1 MLKVGITGGIGS
13 GKTTICQVFEVLGIP
28 IFYADAVAKQM
39 MHTDE
44 KLKQEIQVLFGE
56 QSYTDEGYL
65 DSKYLANIVFK
76 DKKKLGKL
84 NAIVHPVVFNAFDH
98 WVLKQCHVSYV
109 VKEAALLFE
118 SDSHKMCHYSVL
130 IKAPLDLKIQRVMQR
145 DHISLEEINLR
156 MSRQFT
162 DEQKQSMADFI
173 LINDEQKL
181 LIPEVIALHEHFLK
195 LDKGKYCRTFL

>member
-28 IFYADAVAKQM
+28 VFYADAVAKQM

-76 DKKKLGKL
+76 DKKKLYFLQYISVFWYFLYVSIKDC
-84 NAIVHPVVFNAFDH
+84 IVKFTEVEKIMYFNTN
-98 WVLKQCHVSYV
+98 S
-109 VKEAALLFE
+109 
-118 SDSHKMCHYSVL
+118 
-130 IKAPLDLKIQRVMQR
+130 
-145 DHISLEEINLR
+145 
-156 MSRQFT
+156 
-162 DEQKQSMADFI
+162 
-173 LINDEQKL
+173 
-181 LIPEVIALHEHFLK
+181 
-195 LDKGKYCRTFL
+195 